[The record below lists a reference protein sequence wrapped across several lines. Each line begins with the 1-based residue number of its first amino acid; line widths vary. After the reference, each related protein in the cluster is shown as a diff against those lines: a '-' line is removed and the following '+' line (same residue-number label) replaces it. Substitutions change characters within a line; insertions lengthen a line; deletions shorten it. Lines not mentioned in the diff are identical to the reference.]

1 MNLGTI
7 DQYQYCHACQKI
19 FEKIVYRQ
27 LYDYLQDNSIL
38 NTYQSGFRSMH
49 STVTALLKTTNN
61 WSINIDNGLL
71 NGVLFIDL
79 KKAFD
84 TIDHEIILRK
94 LANYGVDQSAVRLF
108 ASYLGNRSQKCS
120 VNGALS
126 SARKLTCGV
135 PQGSILG
142 PLLFLVYINDLP
154 NCLDISCAKMFAAD
168 TNITVSGC
176 TFAELE
182 EATNSELYSWL
193 KANKLSLNIAKTE
206 FMVISTRQKFL
217 AENCSEI
224 NIQLDGRPICR
235 VEHAKSLG
243 LIIDDRLS
251 WSNHIKELCRKIS
264 SAIGAVRRIRSLISQ
279 STAVQIY
286 NALIQPHFDYRAP
299 VWDGLSSYLCEKL
312 EKMQNRAARVI
323 LQANC
328 EVNSNLLLETLKWD
342 QLSLRRRKQ
351 KAIMIFKSLNGLV
364 PVFKFNFNY
373 LILLTFFTRPHKL
386 Y

>member
-1 MNLGTI
+1 MRGPSGNEDPTMFYCFLIVLASCPKLATI
-7 DQYQYCHACQKI
+7 VSSQQQCVRKFHGVFKRDFAKFTCH
-19 FEKIVYRQ
+19 
-27 LYDYLQDNSIL
+27 
-38 NTYQSGFRSMH
+38 TY
-49 STVTALLKTTNN
+49 
-61 WSINIDNGLL
+61 
-71 NGVLFIDL
+71 
-79 KKAFD
+79 
-84 TIDHEIILRK
+84 K
-94 LANYGVDQSAVRLF
+94 LANYGVDQSALRFF
-108 ASYLGNRSQKCS
+108 ASYLCNRSQKCS

-126 SARKLTCGV
+126 CTSRLTCGV

-142 PLLFLVYINDLP
+142 PLLFLIYINDLP
-154 NCLDISCAKMFAAD
+154 NCLDISCAKMFADD

-176 TFAELE
+176 TFVELE
-182 EATNSELYSWL
+182 QATNSELNNLYSWL

-224 NIQLDGRPICR
+224 NIQLHGHPICG

-264 SAIGAVRRIRSLISQ
+264 SAIGALRRIRSLMSQ

-286 NALIQPHFDYRAP
+286 TDALIQPHFDYCAP

-312 EKMQNRAARVI
+312 QKLQNRATRVI

-328 EVNSNLLLETLKWD
+328 EVNSRLLLETLKWD

-351 KAIMIFKSLNGLV
+351 KAMMMFKSLNGLAQV
-364 PVFKFNFNY
+364 Y
-373 LILLTFFTRPHKL
+373 LHDSFRKL
-386 Y
+386 NLPKPRIDYLKRSFGYSGALMWNSLPENIGAI